1 MWDEIKSTIE
11 KTFSFS
17 LNINQW
23 REIKRLLH
31 EISIRDKDSPEKII
45 ERLSAN
51 SKIKNAR
58 GRDTFFAL
66 KRILL
71 KFRFPLTDKVCAID
85 TNAVFLPELKLSQGH
100 NYRPTQKFNPL
111 EIFIEKQ
118 LFLYH
123 KLKVD
128 NKGIFQITGLP
139 VENPEVYKAKKF
151 ACKSL
156 KGRGV
161 QSGIR
166 VIYAYDEEKDKIV
179 LIEMYFKGDKANE
192 DKQRIFEYLR

>member
-1 MWDEIKSTIE
+1 MGTFEETSRLPEFERDTRRLLKRFKTIE
-11 KTFSFS
+11 
-17 LNINQW
+17 
-23 REIKRLLH
+23 
-31 EISIRDKDSPEKII
+31 DD
-45 ERLSAN
+45 
-51 SKIKNAR
+51 
-58 GRDTFFAL
+58 
-66 KRILL
+66 
-71 KFRFPLTDKVCAID
+71 
-85 TNAVFLPELKLSQGH
+85 
-100 NYRPTQKFNPL
+100 L

>member
-1 MWDEIKSTIE
+1 MGAFKETSHLPEFKRDT
-11 KTFSFS
+11 
-17 LNINQW
+17 
-23 REIKRLLH
+23 KRLLK
-31 EISIRDKDSPEKII
+31 RFKTI
-45 ERLSAN
+45 E
-51 SKIKNAR
+51 
-58 GRDTFFAL
+58 D
-66 KRILL
+66 
-71 KFRFPLTDKVCAID
+71 D
-85 TNAVFLPELKLSQGH
+85 
-100 NYRPTQKFNPL
+100 L

-123 KLKVD
+123 KLKID
-128 NKGIFQITGLP
+128 NRGIFQITGLP

-166 VIYAYDEEKDKIV
+166 VIYAYDEEEDKIV

-192 DKQRIFEYLR
+192 DKQRILEYLR

>member
-1 MWDEIKSTIE
+1 MGTFKETSRLPEFERDTRRLLKRFKTIE
-11 KTFSFS
+11 
-17 LNINQW
+17 
-23 REIKRLLH
+23 
-31 EISIRDKDSPEKII
+31 DD
-45 ERLSAN
+45 
-51 SKIKNAR
+51 
-58 GRDTFFAL
+58 
-66 KRILL
+66 
-71 KFRFPLTDKVCAID
+71 
-85 TNAVFLPELKLSQGH
+85 
-100 NYRPTQKFNPL
+100 L

-139 VENPEVYKAKKF
+139 VENPKVYKAKKF

-166 VIYAYDEEKDKIV
+166 VTYAYDEDKDKIV
-179 LIEMYFKGDKANE
+179 LIEIYFKGDKANE
-192 DKQRIFEYLR
+192 DKKRILEYLR

>member
-1 MWDEIKSTIE
+1 MGTFKETSRLPEFEKDTKGLLKRFKTIE
-11 KTFSFS
+11 
-17 LNINQW
+17 
-23 REIKRLLH
+23 
-31 EISIRDKDSPEKII
+31 DD
-45 ERLSAN
+45 
-51 SKIKNAR
+51 
-58 GRDTFFAL
+58 
-66 KRILL
+66 
-71 KFRFPLTDKVCAID
+71 
-85 TNAVFLPELKLSQGH
+85 
-100 NYRPTQKFNPL
+100 L

-156 KGRGV
+156 KGRGA

-179 LIEMYFKGDKANE
+179 LIEIYFKGDKANE